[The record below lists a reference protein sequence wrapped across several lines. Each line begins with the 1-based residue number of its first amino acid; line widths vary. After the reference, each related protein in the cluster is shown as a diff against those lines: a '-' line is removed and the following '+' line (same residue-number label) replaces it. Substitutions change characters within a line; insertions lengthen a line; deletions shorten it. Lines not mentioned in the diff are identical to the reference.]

1 MKAQGSRIFLFSV
14 ASRPEEDRL
23 LAQLSDIGYTDTT
36 ILRPD
41 SQLQKLTG
49 PSQNSALIVLLSDT
63 RRDQSEILGVL
74 REAGSMPV
82 LGLFAEHWLR
92 RGKRLISVCQE
103 TAIWPCNKREID
115 FRIGKLANRWL
126 PEIDLGHAMFV
137 RMNILGNSPE
147 FLRVLDKVGKII
159 QCDAPVYIDGET
171 GTGKELIARAI
182 HYLGARSGGPFNA
195 ANCGA
200 IPDQLVENE
209 FFGHERGAYTDAREA
224 GEGVIAQAEGG
235 TLFLDEIETL
245 SPKGQVVLLR
255 FLEDMTYRPLG
266 GKATRVANVR
276 VITATNKS
284 VEQLVEQGSFRRD
297 LFYRI
302 NIMRVLLPPL
312 RERRGDIALLAE
324 HFIRQYQ
331 LQYNQP
337 DKELHPDSLAAL
349 KYYDWPG
356 NVRELEN
363 MLRREFLLADG
374 KFVLIG
380 EIDAMKRER
389 RAARGDRRMEKF
401 FTQPMV
407 EAKNELIREFEQHYL
422 CSALDRSKG
431 NISAAARL
439 AGKERRSFT
448 RLLEKHAL
456 DRAHYKSH

>member
-312 RERRGDIALLAE
+312 RERREDIPLLVQHFVNKFNKDFSKNVSGISESAMALFTRY
-324 HFIRQYQ
+324 H
-331 LQYNQP
+331 
-337 DKELHPDSLAAL
+337 
-349 KYYDWPG
+349 WPG
-356 NVRELEN
+356 NIRQLENILEHAFVVCRNNVITPRELPSDFMPGAAAGPAN
-363 MLRREFLLADG
+363 GGKVDG
-374 KFVLIG
+374 SE
-380 EIDAMKRER
+380 EI
-389 RAARGDRRMEKF
+389 RAIH
-401 FTQPMV
+401 
-407 EAKNELIREFEQHYL
+407 EALKQTEYNKSE
-422 CSALDRSKG
+422 
-431 NISAAARL
+431 AARL
-439 AGKERRSFT
+439 LGISRRT
-448 RLLEKHAL
+448 LYRKLELHKIV
-456 DRAHYKSH
+456 S